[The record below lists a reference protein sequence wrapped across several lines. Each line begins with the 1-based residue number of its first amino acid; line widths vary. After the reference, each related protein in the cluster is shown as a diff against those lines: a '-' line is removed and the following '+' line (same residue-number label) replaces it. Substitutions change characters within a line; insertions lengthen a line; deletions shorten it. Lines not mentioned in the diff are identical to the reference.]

1 VAPFT
6 GNGYDRWMHKF
17 TGRRIGHALVV
28 SALGTGFL
36 AGTYCAAQTPE
47 QTQQWEVQR
56 AQTQLQEKAKA
67 ERLQREREA
76 RRADPMAWVRTLN
89 PMPAGGWEFRA
100 VANDGSWAVFS
111 TTHQLKRSH
120 KLVTVWLR
128 QEYAEPQTGNNGR
141 YLSLV
146 QKIQYDCEKE
156 RDRPLLVVYY
166 SENNI
171 QGGEQTEESDEK
183 QAPWSAIVPG
193 TRDEFNYAWACNAAQ
208 TRAH

>member
-1 VAPFT
+1 VAKLHGRNPLPDSSELLFT
-6 GNGYDRWMHKF
+6 DGG
-17 TGRRIGHALVV
+17 
-28 SALGTGFL
+28 S
-36 AGTYCAAQTPE
+36 
-47 QTQQWEVQR
+47 
-56 AQTQLQEKAKA
+56 QTQLEDKAKA

-76 RRADPMAWVRTLN
+76 RRADPMSWVHTLN

-128 QEYAEPQTGNNGR
+128 QEYAEPQTGGNGR

-166 SENNI
+166 TENNI

-183 QAPWSAIVPG
+183 QAPWNAIVPG

-208 TRAH
+208 TGAH